1 MRHNFSTPTKDLL
14 AKRVGFVCCNP
25 ECRRPTSGPQ
35 VSEDGA
41 VNTGVA
47 AHISAAAQGGPR
59 YDDTLSAEQRSDSS
73 NGIWLCQTCAK
84 LVDNDP
90 TRFDRKVLEAWK
102 RAAERAAAMELV
114 LGRPSTPTTLHANH
128 AKIEM
133 LMPVLLEEMRED
145 LVSYPT
151 TREFI
156 VMGRGWQYVNSPGK
170 TVLVYYIE
178 EHENLEGKLQI
189 LVNLGLIREITF
201 NSVKR
206 FVFEEKLVDY
216 LTQS

>member
-1 MRHNFSTPTKDLL
+1 
-14 AKRVGFVCCNP
+14 
-25 ECRRPTSGPQ
+25 
-35 VSEDGA
+35 
-41 VNTGVA
+41 
-47 AHISAAAQGGPR
+47 
-59 YDDTLSAEQRSDSS
+59 
-73 NGIWLCQTCAK
+73 
-84 LVDNDP
+84 
-90 TRFDRKVLEAWK
+90 
-102 RAAERAAAMELV
+102 
-114 LGRPSTPTTLHANH
+114 
-128 AKIEM
+128 M

-170 TVLVYYIE
+170 TVLVYYLE

-189 LVNLGLIREITF
+189 LVNLGFIREITF